1 MSTDTGAGKK
11 PTFRVYRDD
20 DADLGHL
27 HDRSVVVIG
36 YGKQGRA
43 QALNLK
49 ESGAR
54 VTVASI
60 RDSSA
65 EKAEADGFRVVP
77 IEGSARGADIL
88 LLLVP
93 DEVQRSVYE
102 QFLAPDLGRGHTL
115 CFAHGYNYH
124 FGHIRPPREVDVV
137 LVAPRMIGA
146 IVRTAFERGA
156 GVPAYVSVGQ
166 DGSGQAHQTM
176 LAIAKGIGCTRAG
189 VVEMTFEDETVL
201 DLFLEQTLMPIF
213 SRSML
218 WGFDLLVEAGFD
230 PGVVTLELY
239 GSGEMAEVFQACAQV
254 GFFEQLL
261 RFHSRTAQYGELSR
275 TDTILGEPVRQAMAN
290 TLADIR
296 SGAFAKEWAAEEK
309 NGLPRF
315 NAMLQAARDH
325 PINRAEREIAKR
337 VDFGAS
343 LRPSGE

>member
-1 MSTDTGAGKK
+1 MTDTGDDKK
-11 PTFRVYRDD
+11 RRFRVYRDG
-20 DADLGHL
+20 DADPTWL
-27 HDRSVVVIG
+27 HDRSIVVIG

-43 QALNLK
+43 QALNLR

-77 IEGSARGADIL
+77 IEGCARGADIL
-88 LLLVP
+88 MLLVP

-102 QFLAPDLGRGHTL
+102 QYLAPDLGKGHTV

-124 FGHIRPPREVDVV
+124 FGFIRPPKVVDVV

-166 DGSGQAHQTM
+166 DGSGHARDPM
-176 LAIAKGIGCTRAG
+176 LALAQGIGCTRAG

-254 GFFEQLL
+254 GFFDQLL

-275 TDTILGEPVRQAMAN
+275 TDTILNDSVRQSMVD

-296 SGAFAKEWAAEEK
+296 SGAFAKEWTAEEK

-315 NAMLQAARDH
+315 NALLQAARDH
-325 PINRAEREIAKR
+325 PINRAEREIAKQ

-343 LRPSGE
+343 LRPAGE

>member
-1 MSTDTGAGKK
+1 MSTHTGAGKK
-11 PTFRVYRDD
+11 PTFRVCRDD

-27 HDRSVVVIG
+27 HDRSIVVIG

-88 LLLVP
+88 MLLVP
-93 DEVQRSVYE
+93 DEVQRSAYE
-102 QFLAPDLGRGHTL
+102 HFLSPDLGPGPDALLRPRVQL
-115 CFAHGYNYH
+115 H
-124 FGHIRPPREVDVV
+124 FGHVRPPREVDVV
-137 LVAPRMIGA
+137 RVAPRMIGA

-156 GVPAYVSVGQ
+156 GVPAYVPVGR
-166 DGSGQAHQTM
+166 GSGQAHQTM
-176 LAIAKGIGCTRAG
+176 LAIAEGIGCTRAG

-218 WGFDLLVEAGFD
+218 WGS
-230 PGVVTLELY
+230 T
-239 GSGEMAEVFQACAQV
+239 C
-254 GFFEQLL
+254 
-261 RFHSRTAQYGELSR
+261 
-275 TDTILGEPVRQAMAN
+275 
-290 TLADIR
+290 
-296 SGAFAKEWAAEEK
+296 
-309 NGLPRF
+309 
-315 NAMLQAARDH
+315 
-325 PINRAEREIAKR
+325 
-337 VDFGAS
+337 
-343 LRPSGE
+343 

>member
-1 MSTDTGAGKK
+1 MTDTGDHQKRR
-11 PTFRVYRDD
+11 FRVYRDG
-20 DADLGHL
+20 DADSTWL
-27 HDRSVVVIG
+27 HDRSIVVIG

-43 QALNLK
+43 QALNLR

-77 IEGSARGADIL
+77 IEGCARGADIL
-88 LLLVP
+88 MLLVP

-102 QFLAPDLGRGHTL
+102 QYLAPDLGKGHTV

-124 FGHIRPPREVDVV
+124 FGFIRPPKVVDVV

-166 DGSGQAHQTM
+166 DGSGHARDTM
-176 LAIAKGIGCTRAG
+176 LALAQGIGCTRAG

-275 TDTILGEPVRQAMAN
+275 TDTILNDSVRQSMAD

-296 SGAFAKEWAAEEK
+296 SGAFAKEWTAEEK

-315 NAMLQAARDH
+315 NALLQAARDH
-325 PINRAEREIAKR
+325 PINRAEREIAKQ

-343 LRPSGE
+343 LRPAGE